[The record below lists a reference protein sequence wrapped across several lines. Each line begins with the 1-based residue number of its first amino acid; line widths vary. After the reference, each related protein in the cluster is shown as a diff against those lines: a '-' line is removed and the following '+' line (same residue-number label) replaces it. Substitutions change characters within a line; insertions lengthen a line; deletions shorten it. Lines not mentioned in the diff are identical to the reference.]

1 MTLSVTCRRDSRD
14 RLWRN
19 GDMEAYGEQ
28 GYYSREEDNDSIT
41 SRERYTSALMSSSE
55 ATHRHSGEGFI
66 FLCVCRHYPDEPP
79 LYRDHYDGHA
89 SYTNSSY
96 GNGYS
101 EGRRTTRR
109 RLLPATPTGET
120 MSQNPLCS
128 VPASSHLM

>member
-1 MTLSVTCRRDSRD
+1 
-14 RLWRN
+14 
-19 GDMEAYGEQ
+19 MEACGEQ

-41 SRERYTSALMSSSE
+41 SRERYTLALMSPSE
-55 ATHRHSGEGFI
+55 ATDILEGTHRHSGRPIHFP
-66 FLCVCRHYPDEPP
+66 LCVCRHYPDEPP

-109 RLLPATPTGET
+109 RLLPATPTGDT

-128 VPASSHLM
+128 VTASSHLI